1 MLEKLQEHAP
11 WLDLQWDPED
21 EVTGPGLPYREPREP
36 QGHFAVPDAPPP
48 GFAAGERRLS
58 RSSRSTV
65 AIDQLGAVADVLD
78 KALTILIEKRQLLG
92 GQRAEVNQ
100 AVAQLDLELEDRVW
114 EAMELCYQEEKQQ
127 LASGGMVQ

>member
-1 MLEKLQEHAP
+1 MQVEPMAP
-11 WLDLQWDPED
+11 AP
-21 EVTGPGLPYREPREP
+21 TGGSDR
-36 QGHFAVPDAPPP
+36 APT
-48 GFAAGERRLS
+48 GGWAAAAAGRVEEVLQSRELYQEAKALRLS

-127 LASGGMVQ
+127 LASGGIPVQ